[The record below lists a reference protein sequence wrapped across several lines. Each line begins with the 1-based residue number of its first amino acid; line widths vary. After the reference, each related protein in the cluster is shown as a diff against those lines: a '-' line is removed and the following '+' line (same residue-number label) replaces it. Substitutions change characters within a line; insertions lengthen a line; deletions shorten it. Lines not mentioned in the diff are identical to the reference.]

1 MNRQVVIS
9 AIFWLWISIF
19 VCKESL
25 KSDIGS
31 LHAPGPGFFPF
42 WSAVVL
48 GVFTILLVIVSTLK
62 GQLKAKITDL
72 WKGMQWQRVG
82 SILCALFL
90 YLLLLPRL
98 GFLITTFGLM
108 VLAMATIKRGRLW
121 LLAINALIIVL
132 ASYLVFNVFLDVRLP
147 KGPLGF

>member
-31 LHAPGPGFFPF
+31 LHAPGPGFIPF

-82 SILCALFL
+82 WILCALLL

-121 LLAINALIIVL
+121 LLGINALIIVL
-132 ASYLVFNVFLDVRLP
+132 ASYLVFNVFLDVKLP

>member
-72 WKGMQWQRVG
+72 WEGMQWQRVG